1 MKKKLFLLVIV
12 LAHFFSFGQNS
23 ADSNRVNSNNGILIP
38 SSPNDSAS
46 LIQNEEICKNPD
58 EITAF
63 NGGEKAL
70 KKYLIK
76 NTFFP
81 LDVPDNVEGKVLV
94 TFIVEKDGS
103 VTNVKVIKSAHSSL
117 SNEAIRV
124 IKRMPKWIPGK
135 KDGNL
140 VRTKLIM
147 PFAFSIHDSD

>member
-12 LAHFFSFGQNS
+12 LAHFFAFGQNS
-23 ADSNRVNSNNGILIP
+23 VDSNKVNSKNEIHM
-38 SSPNDSAS
+38 SSLPNDSAS
-46 LIQNEEICKNPD
+46 LIQDEEICKNPD
-58 EITAF
+58 EIAAF

-70 KKYLIK
+70 KKYLK
-76 NTFFP
+76 KKTYFP

-140 VRTKLIM
+140 VRTKFVM
-147 PFAFSIHDSD
+147 PFVFSIHDTD